1 MQRLQEISYGGK
13 GTENQGQEL
22 KKKVVIQMIKASK
35 KVLRMQKRNA
45 SREAEKQARKEEVR
59 GNICRKADRNISNRK
74 CKFETA
80 LDEIKD
86 RYELA
91 AETLKVYS
99 RYLPGILKD
108 LSEIED
114 TRNPKKITHK
124 LSLLMLYGIFAFVF
138 HMSSRRDSNSEMT
151 TVFMENMRAFFPE
164 LESLPHSCTLA
175 RLLEDI
181 DVGHIEDVTVDFLN
195 KLIRDKKLVNYMV
208 NKRYLIA
215 IDGVH
220 KFTREREW
228 CENSLRKHKKGEP
241 EGIYQYYASA
251 LEASLVLPEGLTI
264 PFMTE
269 FMDRSEYGDEGT
281 DTEKK
286 KQDCELKAFKRLA
299 WRLKEHFPRLNI
311 AVTLDGLYANGPL
324 IELCQSYGWDYMI
337 VLKDGSLKTVWE
349 DIKGIDEIGNVEEYS
364 GTEIN
369 GVRQKF
375 RWVNDIDYR
384 YGENGTKNVKMNV
397 AMCIETR
404 NEFDQKTGQEIDK
417 TKKFAWIS
425 FKEINKKNVETR
437 CNLMGRPRW
446 NIETQNLVEKH
457 HGYAYGHCFSY
468 NWNAMKGYHYLMH
481 LGHILN
487 IMTLYSSNLIGRVKE
502 KGARRTIKLIWLAF
516 KGEILDIERLKMMIQ
531 SKYQIRLA
539 I

>member
-1 MQRLQEISYGGK
+1 
-13 GTENQGQEL
+13 
-22 KKKVVIQMIKASK
+22 
-35 KVLRMQKRNA
+35 MQKRNTA
-45 SREAEKQARKEEVR
+45 REAEKQKRRDEVKESV
-59 GNICRKADRNISNRK
+59 CRKADRNISNRK
-74 CKFETA
+74 CKFATSME
-80 LDEIKD
+80 EIED
-86 RYELA
+86 RYEVA
-91 AETLKVYS
+91 AETIKAYS

-114 TRNPKKITHK
+114 PRNPKKIDHK
-124 LSLLMLYGIFAFVF
+124 LSLLMLYGIFTFVF
-138 HMSSRRDSNSEMT
+138 HMSSRRDSNSDMT

-175 RLLEDI
+175 RLLEVI
-181 DVGHIEDVTVDFLN
+181 DVGHIEDATVNFVDR
-195 KLIRDKKLVNYMV
+195 LIRDKKFVNYMV
-208 NKRYLIA
+208 SKRYLIA

-220 KFTREREW
+220 KFTREWEW
-228 CENSLRKHKKGEP
+228 CENSLRKHKKGQP
-241 EGIYQYYASA
+241 EGVNQYYANA

-269 FMDRSEYGDEGT
+269 FMDRKEYKDEGT

-286 KQDCELKAFKRLA
+286 KQDSELKAFKRLA
-299 WRLKEHFPRLNI
+299 WRLKKHFPKLNI

-349 DIKGIDEIGNVEEYS
+349 NIESLKETGRVEKYS
-364 GTEIN
+364 GAEIN
-369 GVRQKF
+369 GVKQEF
-375 RWVNDIDYR
+375 WWVNGIDYR
-384 YGENGTKNVKMNV
+384 YGDNSTKAVKMNIV
-397 AMCIETR
+397 VCMEIR
-404 NEFDQKTGQEIDK
+404 KEFDRETGQEVEKI
-417 TKKFAWIS
+417 KKFAWIS
-425 FKEINKKNVETR
+425 FKEINERNVEKR

-481 LGHILN
+481 LGHIINVL
-487 IMTLYSSNLIGRVKE
+487 TLYSTGLIGRVKE

-516 KGEILDIERLKMMIQ
+516 KGSKLDIGRLKTMIQ
-531 SKYQIRLA
+531 GKYQIRLA

>member
-1 MQRLQEISYGGK
+1 
-13 GTENQGQEL
+13 
-22 KKKVVIQMIKASK
+22 MIKASK

>member
-1 MQRLQEISYGGK
+1 
-13 GTENQGQEL
+13 
-22 KKKVVIQMIKASK
+22 MITASK
-35 KVLRMQKRNA
+35 KVLRVEKRNA
-45 SREAEKQARKEEVR
+45 ARETEKQVRKEAVKE
-59 GNICRKADRNISNRK
+59 NICRKADRNISNRK
-74 CKFETA
+74 CGYVTA
-80 LDEIKD
+80 QEEIDD
-86 RYELA
+86 RYEVA

-108 LSEIED
+108 LSEMED
-114 TRNPKKITHK
+114 PRNPKKIKHK
-124 LSLLMLYGIFAFVF
+124 LSLLMLYGIFVFVF

-151 TVFMENMRAFFPE
+151 TVFIENMQKFFPA

-181 DVGHIEDVTVDFLN
+181 DVEHIEDVAVNFV
-195 KLIRDKKLVNYMV
+195 KRLIRDKKLVNYMV
-208 NKRYLIA
+208 SKRYLIV

-220 KFTREREW
+220 KFTREWEW
-228 CENSLRKHKKGEP
+228 CENSLKKHKKGQP
-241 EGIYQYYASA
+241 EGVYQYYASA
-251 LEASLVLPEGLTI
+251 LEASLVLPGGLTI

-269 FMDRSEYGDEGT
+269 FMDRKEYEDEGT

-286 KQDCELKAFKRLA
+286 KQDSELKAFKRLA
-299 WRLKEHFPRLNI
+299 WRLKKHFPKLSI

-324 IELCQSYGWDYMI
+324 MELCQSYGWDYMI

-349 DIKGIDEIGNVEEYS
+349 DIESLEGTGRVERYS
-364 GTEIN
+364 GAEIN
-369 GVRQKF
+369 GVKQEF
-375 RWVNDIDYR
+375 WWVNGIDYR
-384 YGENGTKNVKMNV
+384 YGDNSSKAIKMNV
-397 AMCIETR
+397 VVCMETR
-404 NEFDQKTGQEIDK
+404 KEFDHKTDQEVEK

-425 FKEINKKNVETR
+425 FKEITKRNVVTR
-437 CNLMGRPRW
+437 CNFMGRPRW

-457 HGYAYGHCFSY
+457 HGYAYEHCFSY

-481 LGHILN
+481 LGHMLN
-487 IMTLYSSNLIGRVKE
+487 VLTLYSTGLIGKVKE

-531 SKYQIRLA
+531 GKYQIRLA